1 MEYYKF
7 HKDIPRLFML
17 PETVVLNAF
26 HDKKRRY
33 DYYRIA

>member
-7 HKDIPRLFML
+7 HRDNPRLFML
-17 PETVVLNAF
+17 PETIVLDEF
-26 HDKKRRY
+26 HTKKRRY